1 MTHASGTKC
10 HEFEAKY
17 GDCMEAY
24 GPHRGVKDCRVYFN
38 DLMECQLMTKQV
50 QSSGWLMWERWE
62 GEGV

>member
-10 HEFEAKY
+10 HEYEARY

-38 DLMECQLMTKQV
+38 DLMECQMMTKQV
-50 QSSGWLMWERWE
+50 R
-62 GEGV
+62 